1 MSHLLRTTI
10 RALLFPLRF
19 AWRRPFV
26 TVALVFLAAG
36 IAALSMWVYARMQW
50 QAALNALDEDR
61 PQDARARLALPLALW
76 RWNPEVHV
84 MAARAARMS
93 GDLPGAEA
101 LLNRSLQLAGG
112 ATELAQLEFLLLRVQ
127 TGEVDQ
133 VSPALIEAADKGHAE
148 APLILSTLTVAY
160 VKNLRY
166 RPAYACLSRW
176 IELRPDAVKAYQFRG
191 WVLERMNR
199 HKEAMA
205 DYQKAL
211 ELDPEQVPVRLA
223 VAEMLLEDN
232 QPQKA
237 LPHLERLYQQVPDHP
252 LVQARLGACRF
263 LQGNAKEARRL
274 MEAAIVHLPNDPPLQ
289 IQLARLDLQEGRT
302 DEAEKRLR
310 RVVQADPSDMEA
322 YFALYNALEAQGRSD
337 EAAEIKKEYERAKV
351 VLDRTNTLLR
361 EVVDGPKARVADYV
375 ELGQLL
381 VEIKQENRGLFWL
394 YEALERDPDNQQ
406 AHRLLVAYY
415 ERKGDLDKAAAHRR
429 HLQNSEDE
437 SNRSALVSP
446 PQKP

>member
-1 MSHLLRTTI
+1 
-10 RALLFPLRF
+10 
-19 AWRRPFV
+19 
-26 TVALVFLAAG
+26 LVFLV
-36 IAALSMWVYARMQW
+36 ALAFALATWVSARMQW
-50 QAALNALDEDR
+50 QAALAALADDR
-61 PQDARARLALPLALW
+61 PKDAQARLALPLALW

-93 GDLPGAEA
+93 GDLTGAEA
-101 LLNRSLQLAGG
+101 LLKRSLQLAGG
-112 ATELAQLEFLLLRVQ
+112 ATGPAQLEFLLLRVQ
-127 TGEVDQ
+127 TGDVDQ

-148 APLILSTLTVAY
+148 APLILSTLSVAY
-160 VKNLRY
+160 MNHLRY

-199 HKEAMA
+199 HKEAMT

-211 ELDPEQVPVRLA
+211 DLDPDLVPVRLA
-223 VAEMLLEDN
+223 MAEMLLEDN

-237 LPHLERLYQQVPDHP
+237 LPHLERLYEQVPDHP
-252 LVQARLGACRF
+252 LVQARLGTCRF

-274 MEAAIVHLPNDPPLQ
+274 LESAIVHLPNDPPLQ
-289 IQLARLDLQEGRT
+289 IQLARLDDQEGRNA
-302 DEAEKRLR
+302 EAEQRLR
-310 RVVQADPSDMEA
+310 KVVQADPSDVEA
-322 YFALYNALEAQGRSD
+322 YFALYNAVEAQGRTD
-337 EAAEIKKEYERAKV
+337 EAAEIKKEYERSKV
-351 VLDRTNTLLR
+351 VLDRTTTLLR
-361 EVVDGPKARVADYV
+361 EVVDRPNARVADYV

-381 VEIKQENRGLFWL
+381 VEIKQESRGLFWL

-406 AHRLLVAYY
+406 AHRLLATYH

-429 HLQNSEDE
+429 HLQSQETE
-437 SNRSALVSP
+437 SDRSARVSP